1 MLRSRWIK
9 KGGVGRLEPPYFFMT
24 NFKNFY
30 LTKKQRKELNSIDYD
45 VIGIDLLTTMFEY
58 SGECVDGVNTDYLDI
73 ILTNEGIVGMWL
85 NNGRLMYG
93 TPTVSGMME
102 ANYTYEGTTGT
113 VLNIFNPKIS
123 VQGTEGKDFVYMFN
137 NKTQTPDLQRIK
149 FADLFTQIDTS
160 MRACLKKAI
169 PSNMIG
175 CANDKI
181 KNAVNTAL
189 KSGDNGEPNTLVA
202 STYDDEQLENVIHSF
217 ELSDTTLIE
226 KLQFLSK
233 FRDDTLSRV
242 ATLYGIALNSTG
254 KMAQQNNIEM
264 QGYNLFSRILPFNML
279 QTRRF
284 AIDRFNKLFDADLR
298 VEFSEPWKAAIS
310 VSENNIENVSHETE
324 QTGGEKDENISNL
337 N

>member
-1 MLRSRWIK
+1 
-9 KGGVGRLEPPYFFMT
+9 MT
-24 NFKNFY
+24 NFRNIY
-30 LTKKQRKELNSIDYD
+30 LTKKQKKELNNTGYD
-45 VIGIDLLTTMFEY
+45 ITGIDLLTTMFEY

-73 ILTNEGIVGMWL
+73 ILTNEGIAGMWL
-85 NNGRLMYG
+85 KDGRLMYG

-123 VQGTEGKDFVYMFN
+123 VQGTEGKDFVYIFN

-149 FADLFTQIDTS
+149 FAELFTQIDTS

-189 KSGDNGEPNTLVA
+189 KSGDNGEPNTIVA
-202 STYDDEQLENVIHSF
+202 SAFEEENLGTVIQSY

-242 ATLYGIALNSTG
+242 ATLYGMALNSTG

-264 QGYNLFSRILPFNML
+264 QGYNIFSRILPYNML

-284 AIDRFNKLFDADLR
+284 AVERFNILFDADLQ

-310 VSENNIENVSHETE
+310 VSENNIENVSRETE
-324 QTGGEKDENISNL
+324 RGKEDENISKTNTGEE
-337 N
+337 

>member
-1 MLRSRWIK
+1 
-9 KGGVGRLEPPYFFMT
+9 MT

-30 LTKKQRKELNSIDYD
+30 LTKKQKKELNNIGYD
-45 VIGIDLLTTMFEY
+45 ITGIDLLTSMFEY

-73 ILTNEGIVGMWL
+73 ILTNEGIAGMWL
-85 NNGRLMYG
+85 ENERLMYG
-93 TPTVSGMME
+93 IPTVSGLMGSH
-102 ANYTYEGTTGT
+102 YTYEGTDGT
-113 VLNIFNPKIS
+113 VLNIFNPEVR
-123 VQGTEGKDFVYMFN
+123 VQGIEGRDFIYIFN

-149 FADLFTQIDTS
+149 FGELFTQIDIC
-160 MRACLKKAI
+160 MLACLKKAM
-169 PSNMIG
+169 PSNVIG
-175 CANDKI
+175 CVNDKV
-181 KNAVNTAL
+181 KNAVNKTL

-202 STYDDEQLENVIHSF
+202 STYDDEQLENAIHSF

-242 ATLYGIALNSTG
+242 ATLYGMALNSTG

-264 QGYNLFSRILPFNML
+264 QGYNLFSRILPYNML

-284 AIDRFNKLFDADLR
+284 AIDRFNKLFDTDLR

-310 VSENNIENVSHETE
+310 VSENNIENVSRETQ
-324 QTGGEKDENISNL
+324 QTGGKEDENIRNIYSGEEQ
-337 N
+337 